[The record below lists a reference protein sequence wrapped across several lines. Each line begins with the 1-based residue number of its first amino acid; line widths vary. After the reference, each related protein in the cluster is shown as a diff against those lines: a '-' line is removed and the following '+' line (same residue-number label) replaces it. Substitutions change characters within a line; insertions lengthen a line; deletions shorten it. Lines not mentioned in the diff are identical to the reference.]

1 MNQQIILLT
10 KEGLGIRCTAW
21 VLRILVTTLLKRI
34 ISITERIVQ
43 PPIAIGKSYEV
54 DEMRTYIGKK
64 KPITLDSVCFG

>member
-10 KEGLGIRCTAW
+10 KEGLGIRCTAR

-64 KPITLDSVCFG
+64 KANYTG